1 MTDSQEINDIAK
13 ETIYVLNNF
22 NSTFISKISK
32 QILKD
37 LIELAKG
44 SNKVVKIDKSKS
56 LNEQNILPETKDM
69 IALLYYNYIATPDE
83 KKKILQIWNENEARY
98 QEKIRRQY
106 NLDNLF
112 KKDNVVNSYNTK
124 KEIYTDMIEY
134 KENIFQ
140 KIINKIKEFF
150 TFRKNS

>member
-56 LNEQNILPETKDM
+56 
-69 IALLYYNYIATPDE
+69 
-83 KKKILQIWNENEARY
+83 KIFYLKP
-98 QEKIRRQY
+98 KI
-106 NLDNLF
+106 
-112 KKDNVVNSYNTK
+112 
-124 KEIYTDMIEY
+124 
-134 KENIFQ
+134 
-140 KIINKIKEFF
+140 
-150 TFRKNS
+150 